1 MNYNE
6 AVEYIHSTYKFGS
19 KLELVNIKELLRRL
33 GSPHEKLKFVH
44 VAGTNGKGSTS
55 TMISY
60 VLKEAGYNTGLYI
73 SPYLERFNERMQMN
87 NVPIA
92 DDLLVEIVEMVK
104 KAIGEMVA
112 DGFNHPTEFEV
123 VTATGMKFFEISK
136 ADIVVLEVGMGGK
149 FDATNSIP
157 CAEAAVITTIGFD
170 HMMYLGDTLE
180 AIAGEKAG
188 IIKEGYDVSV
198 YCLNSDSIFNV
209 IKEKADS
216 VNATVHRC
224 VTDHIQPVS
233 QSIEGQVVRYV
244 RPDSVLGV
252 EELELALLGE
262 HQMYNALNVLNALEI
277 LKKRGWNITPEAV
290 KAGLKNVRFTGRFEM
305 LHKEPI
311 IFIDGGHNIEGITAF
326 TNNVEKYFPGKKINL
341 FYGMLKDKQI
351 GESLDLLTR
360 ISKRV
365 YTLTPDEADRAVT
378 AEEMKEFID
387 EHYEGVEAVA
397 LESFEKVRDCIDFDA
412 KDEIYAFTG
421 SLYMIGEARTLLNKL
436 IDEQKDE

>member
-157 CAEAAVITTIGFD
+157 SAEAAVITTIGFD

-198 YCLNSDSIFNV
+198 YCLNSDSVFNV

-216 VNATVHRC
+216 VNATAHRC
-224 VTDHIQPVS
+224 DVNDIEPIS
-233 QSIEGQVVRYV
+233 ASIEGQVVRYKKK
-244 RPDSVLGV
+244 DSVLGV
-252 EELELALLGE
+252 DVLELALLGE
-262 HQMYNALNVLNALEI
+262 HQMYNALNVLGALEI

-290 KAGLKNVRFTGRFEM
+290 RSGLKNVRFTGRFEM
-305 LHKEPI
+305 LCKEPI

-326 TNNVEKYFPGKKINL
+326 TGNVEKYFPGKKVNL

-378 AEEMKEFID
+378 AQEMKEFID
-387 EHYEGVEAVA
+387 ANYEGVEAVA
-397 LESFEKVRDCIDFDA
+397 LDSFDEVRNCIDFTK

-421 SLYMIGEARTLLNKL
+421 SLYMIGEARTLLTKL
-436 IDEQKDE
+436 IEENK

>member
-1 MNYNE
+1 MP
-6 AVEYIHSTYKFGS
+6 
-19 KLELVNIKELLRRL
+19 R
-33 GSPHEKLKFVH
+33 
-44 VAGTNGKGSTS
+44 
-55 TMISY
+55 
-60 VLKEAGYNTGLYI
+60 
-73 SPYLERFNERMQMN
+73 
-87 NVPIA
+87 
-92 DDLLVEIVEMVK
+92 
-104 KAIGEMVA
+104 
-112 DGFNHPTEFEV
+112 EV

-157 CAEAAVITTIGFD
+157 SAEAAVITTIGFD

-198 YCLNSDSIFNV
+198 YCLNSDSVFNV

-216 VNATVHRC
+216 VNATAHRC
-224 VTDHIQPVS
+224 DVNDIEPIS
-233 QSIEGQVVRYV
+233 ASIEGQVVRYKKK
-244 RPDSVLGV
+244 DSVLGV
-252 EELELALLGE
+252 DVLELALLGE
-262 HQMYNALNVLNALEI
+262 HQMYNALNVLGALEI

-290 KAGLKNVRFTGRFEM
+290 RSGLKNVRFTGRFEM
-305 LHKEPI
+305 LCKEPI

-326 TNNVEKYFPGKKINL
+326 TGNVEKYFPGKKVNL

-378 AEEMKEFID
+378 AQEMKEFID
-387 EHYEGVEAVA
+387 ANYEGVEAVA
-397 LESFEKVRDCIDFDA
+397 LDSFDEVRNCIDFTK

-421 SLYMIGEARTLLNKL
+421 SLYMIGEARTLLTKL
-436 IDEQKDE
+436 IEENK

>member
-1 MNYNE
+1 YNE
-6 AVEYIHSTYKFGS
+6 AVEYIHSTYKFGT

-44 VAGTNGKGSTS
+44 VAGSNGKGSTS

-92 DDLLVEIVEMVK
+92 DDLLVEIVMQVRD
-104 KAIGEMVA
+104 AVNAMVA

-123 VTATGMKFFEISK
+123 VTATGMKFFEVSK

-157 CAEAAVITTIGFD
+157 SAEAAVITTISFD

-188 IIKEGYDVSV
+188 IIKEGYDVSL
-198 YCLNSDSIFNV
+198 YALNGDNIYDV
-209 IKEKADS
+209 VKAKADS

-224 VTDHIQPVS
+224 DPNDIEPVS
-233 QSIEGQVVRYV
+233 ESIDGQVVRYKKA
-244 RPDSVLGV
+244 DSVLGV
-252 EELELALLGE
+252 CELELALLGV
-262 HQMYNALNVLNALEI
+262 HQMYNALNVLNTLEI

-290 KAGLKNVRFTGRFEM
+290 KNGLKNVRFTGRFEM
-305 LHKEPI
+305 LCKEPV

-326 TNNVEKYFPGKKINL
+326 TNNVKKYFPGKKINL

-351 GESLDLLTR
+351 GESLDLLTS

-378 AEEMKEFID
+378 AEEMKAFID
-387 EHYEGVEAVA
+387 EHYPDVQAVA
-397 LESFEKVRDCIDFDA
+397 LSDFDKVRECIDFDA

-436 IDEQKDE
+436 IEEQK